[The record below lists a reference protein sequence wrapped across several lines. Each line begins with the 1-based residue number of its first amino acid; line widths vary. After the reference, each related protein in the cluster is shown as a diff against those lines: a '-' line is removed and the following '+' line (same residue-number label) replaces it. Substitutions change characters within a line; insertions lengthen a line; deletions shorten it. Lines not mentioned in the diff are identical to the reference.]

1 MNPLDLLSI
10 GGKILDKVLPD
21 QGARDAAKL
30 ALFNAQQAGELK
42 VLEAEAQ
49 VALGQIEVNKAE
61 AASDSI
67 FKGGW
72 RPACG
77 WVGAFGLAYQFL
89 LQPLLAW
96 VSPSLGWAVPP
107 QIELGDLMTLL
118 AGMLGLS
125 GFRTYER
132 VKGGIPKG
140 K

>member
-30 ALFNAQQAGELK
+30 ALFNAQQSGELK

-61 AASDSI
+61 AASDSV

-77 WVGAFGLAYQFL
+77 WVGALGLAYQFL
-89 LQPLLAW
+89 IQPLLAW
-96 VSPSLGWAVPP
+96 LSGPLGIPVPP